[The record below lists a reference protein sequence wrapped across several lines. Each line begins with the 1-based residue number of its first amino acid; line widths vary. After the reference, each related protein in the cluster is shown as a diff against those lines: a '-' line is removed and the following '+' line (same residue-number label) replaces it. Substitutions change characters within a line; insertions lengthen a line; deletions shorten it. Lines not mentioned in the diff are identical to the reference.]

1 MASLKCINDIDI
13 SGKKVL
19 IRCDFN
25 VPLEGGKISDDRRI
39 SSSLKTIKYALD
51 QGCSVILMSH
61 FGRPTKGGFEKE
73 FSLQIVANKLTE
85 LLGQEIIMAKNII
98 DNEVKATAKG
108 LKAGEV
114 MLLENIRFEKDET
127 KNSEELGE
135 KLANLADVFIN
146 DAFGVSHR
154 KHASVYAVASHF
166 DTDHK
171 AGGFLLYK
179 EIEFFENTIES
190 PKRPFVAIVGGSKV
204 SSKLGTFYHL
214 LKTSDKMIVGGGM
227 AFTFLKAQGLSVG
240 NSLVEDD
247 LLEDAKKIMQ
257 EAKEN
262 NVEFLLP
269 VDFVVAKEF
278 KADADAKTV
287 DADNISDDEMGLDIG
302 EASSKLFH
310 KALDDA
316 KTILWNG
323 PMGVYEM
330 EKFANGS
337 NSMCEHI
344 ANLDAISVIG
354 GGDTADLIK
363 RVDLEDKMTFIST
376 GGGASLSLLEGNVLP
391 GVEALNK

>member
-1 MASLKCINDIDI
+1 MSSLKCINDIDI

-25 VPLEGGKISDDRRI
+25 VPIDNGKISDDRRI

-51 QGCSVILMSH
+51 KKCSVILMSH

-73 FSLQIVANKLTE
+73 FSLQIVADKLKE
-85 LLGQEIIMAKNII
+85 LLGQNIIMAKDIVNN
-98 DNEVKATAKG
+98 DTKNLAKN
-108 LKAGEV
+108 LKSGEV
-114 MLLENIRFEKDET
+114 MLLENIRFETDET
-127 KNSEELGE
+127 KNSEELG
-135 KLANLADVFIN
+135 KTLASLADVFIN

-154 KHASVYAVASHF
+154 KHSSVYAVAQNF
-166 DTDHK
+166 DTSHK
-171 AGGFLLYK
+171 AAGYLLWT
-179 EIEFFENTIES
+179 EMDFFNNTIAS

-204 SSKLGTFYHL
+204 SSKLATFNHL
-214 LKTSDKMIVGGGM
+214 LKTADKMIVGGGM
-227 AFTFLKAQGLSVG
+227 AFTFLKAQGYNIG

-247 LLEDAKKIMQ
+247 LLDEAKKILDN
-257 EAKEN
+257 AKKH

-269 VDFVVAKEF
+269 LDCVVAKEF
-278 KADADAKTV
+278 KADANAKTV
-287 DADNISDDEMGLDIG
+287 DIDSISSDEMGLDIG
-302 EASSKLFH
+302 EKSSKLFH
-310 KALDDA
+310 DALNDA

-337 NSMCEHI
+337 NSMCKYI
-344 ANLDAISVIG
+344 ANLDTISVIG

-363 RVDLEDKMTFIST
+363 RRDLEDEMTFIST

-391 GVEALNK
+391 GVQALSN